1 MPHGGYHGTVKIGN
15 NVVQTASQNPNTG
28 QYEISGGI
36 DDSSRLDFNP
46 PQSNQN
52 NQNINQQIEN
62 KKKEIEAINDL
73 QEGTFEPMFTDDGRM
88 FGTMTTGTQGVDA
101 KGLATLQNF
110 QNQQLDNLMKKE
122 QEEALRTIMLG
133 DAKAGQLQKENLLG
147 YKGGLFGLN
156 TGPNIG
162 GTTYPDFAYQ
172 GFDGTGEYFNQKNP
186 FTGERIRTVKAR
198 EGLSTPD
205 YNKFI
210 SELYDANPELYQETF
225 PFASGQIAKPIFAR
239 IGEGIMNLPGASE
252 IGQMGGD
259 ILNAMISPISGI
271 FSGKKTTTPK
281 IQYDNMGNPVGITSQ
296 SPESD
301 GGDFDITAPKL
312 DLGQYSAIPEEY
324 KGFFE
329 SEFAKPVAGGMAI
342 TYVTLPDGSKV
353 KFGDT
358 GSAAQ
363 FRKYLESIGAI
374 KSESTEDYP
383 KGYGAF
389 LLNPPDPVRPG
400 SPTIQ
405 GFPDQDGD
413 GVDDRYQAG
422 PGISRPGTIDSVLPL
437 KPKTN
442 LPAAFNYASIAP
454 QFTGSQYTNQG
465 VSPAFLENLRRFY
478 G

>member
-36 DDSSRLDFNP
+36 DNSSRLDFNP

-52 NQNINQQIEN
+52 NQTAAQLEEQIKNQISG
-62 KKKEIEAINDL
+62 IDAP
-73 QEGTFEPMFTDDGRM
+73 GS
-88 FGTMTTGTQGVDA
+88 GVDGFEGEPIDSREA
-101 KGLATLQNF
+101 YIAAQADAQRLN
-110 QNQQLDNLMKKE
+110 NLMKKE
-122 QEEALRTIMLG
+122 QEEVLRTIMLG

-172 GFDGTGEYFNQKNP
+172 GFDGTGEYFNEINP
-186 FTGERIRTVKAR
+186 ITGERIRTVKAR

-210 SELYDANPELYQETF
+210 SELYGANPELYQEKF

-239 IGEGIMNLPGASE
+239 IGEGIMGIPGASE

-259 ILNAMISPISGI
+259 ILGAMISPMSGI
-271 FSGKKTTTPK
+271 FSGKKTATPK
-281 IQYDNMGNPVGITSQ
+281 IQYDNMGNTIGIISQ
-296 SPESD
+296 LPESD
-301 GGDFDITAPKL
+301 GGDFDINTPKL

-363 FRKYLESIGAI
+363 FRKYLESIGVAPQ
-374 KSESTEDYP
+374 EEPTE
-383 KGYGAF
+383 K
-389 LLNPPDPVRPG
+389 VE
-400 SPTIQ
+400 
-405 GFPDQDGD
+405 
-413 GVDDRYQAG
+413 V
-422 PGISRPGTIDSVLPL
+422 
-437 KPKTN
+437 KTAKEEKA
-442 LPAAFNYASIAP
+442 PFDYASIAP

>member
-1 MPHGGYHGTVKIGN
+1 MPHGGYHGNVVIGG
-15 NVVQTASQNPNTG
+15 NVVQSGNPDG
-28 QYEISGGI
+28 SISGGI
-36 DDSSRLDFNP
+36 DDSSRLDLNP

-52 NQNINQQIEN
+52 NQTAAQLEQQIKN
-62 KKKEIEAINDL
+62 QMSGGA
-73 QEGTFEPMFTDDGRM
+73 
-88 FGTMTTGTQGVDA
+88 GVDGFEGEPIDPREA
-101 KGLATLQNF
+101 YIAAQADAQRLN
-110 QNQQLDNLMKKE
+110 NLMKKE
-122 QEEALRTIMLG
+122 QEEVLRTIMLG
-133 DAKAGQLQKENLLG
+133 DAIAGQLQKENLLG

-172 GFDGTGEYFNQKNP
+172 GFDGTGEYFNEINP
-186 FTGERIRTVKAR
+186 ITGERIRTVKAR

-225 PFASGQIAKPIFAR
+225 PFASGQMAKPIFAR

-252 IGQMGGD
+252 IGQMGGG

-281 IQYDNMGNPVGITSQ
+281 IQYDNMGNPIGIVSQ

-301 GGDFDITAPKL
+301 GEDFDITAPKL
-312 DLGQYSAIPEEY
+312 DLGQYSAIPEDY

-342 TYVTLPDGSKV
+342 TYVTLPDGRRI

-363 FRKYLESIGAI
+363 FRKYLESIGVTPQ
-374 KSESTEDYP
+374 EEPTEKVEVETP
-383 KGYGAF
+383 KEEKAPFDLAQFYAGLPTFNQSPYARQG
-389 LLNPPDPVRPG
+389 LG
-400 SPTIQ
+400 S
-405 GFPDQDGD
+405 
-413 GVDDRYQAG
+413 Y
-422 PGISRPGTIDSVLPL
+422 
-437 KPKTN
+437 N
-442 LPAAFNYASIAP
+442 
-454 QFTGSQYTNQG
+454 
-465 VSPAFLENLRRFY
+465 EMLRKYF

>member
-36 DDSSRLDFNP
+36 DNSSRLDFNP

-52 NQNINQQIEN
+52 NQTAAQLEEQIKNQISG
-62 KKKEIEAINDL
+62 IDAP
-73 QEGTFEPMFTDDGRM
+73 GS
-88 FGTMTTGTQGVDA
+88 GVDGFEGEPIDSREA
-101 KGLATLQNF
+101 YIAAQADAQRLN
-110 QNQQLDNLMKKE
+110 NLMKKE
-122 QEEALRTIMLG
+122 QEEVLRTIMLG

-172 GFDGTGEYFNQKNP
+172 GFDGTGEYFNEINP
-186 FTGERIRTVKAR
+186 ITGERIRTVKAR

-210 SELYDANPELYQETF
+210 SELYGANPELYQEKF

-239 IGEGIMNLPGASE
+239 IGEGIMGIPGASE

-259 ILNAMISPISGI
+259 ILGAMISPMSGI

-281 IQYDNMGNPVGITSQ
+281 IQYDNMGNPVGIISQ
-296 SPESD
+296 LPESD
-301 GGDFDITAPKL
+301 GEGVNLQDFVNTPKL

-363 FRKYLESIGAI
+363 FRKYLESIGVAPQ
-374 KSESTEDYP
+374 EEPTE
-383 KGYGAF
+383 K
-389 LLNPPDPVRPG
+389 VE
-400 SPTIQ
+400 
-405 GFPDQDGD
+405 
-413 GVDDRYQAG
+413 V
-422 PGISRPGTIDSVLPL
+422 
-437 KPKTN
+437 KTAKEEKA
-442 LPAAFNYASIAP
+442 PFDYASIAP

>member
-36 DDSSRLDFNP
+36 DDSSRLDLNP

-52 NQNINQQIEN
+52 NQTAAQLEQQIKN
-62 KKKEIEAINDL
+62 QMSGGA
-73 QEGTFEPMFTDDGRM
+73 
-88 FGTMTTGTQGVDA
+88 GVDGFEGEPIDPREA
-101 KGLATLQNF
+101 YIAAQANAQRLN
-110 QNQQLDNLMKKE
+110 NLMKKE
-122 QEEALRTIMLG
+122 QEEVLRTLMLG

-162 GTTYPDFAYQ
+162 GTTYPPFAYQ
-172 GFDGTGEYFNQKNP
+172 GFDGTEDFFNQINP
-186 FTGERIRTVKAR
+186 ITGERIRTVKAR

-271 FSGKKTTTPK
+271 FSGKKTVTPK
-281 IQYDNMGNPVGITSQ
+281 IKYDNQGNVIDIISQ
-296 SPESD
+296 APD
-301 GGDFDITAPKL
+301 GGGTKEGFKPSDRKL
-312 DLGQYSAIPEEY
+312 PYIHSGEIPAEY
-324 KGFFE
+324 LDGFTKFYQNYE
-329 SEFAKPVAGGMAI
+329 GPIVGGAAI
-342 TYVTLPDGSKV
+342 TGVTLPDGSV
-353 KFGDT
+353 VEFGDT
-358 GSAAQ
+358 GSARV
-363 FRKYLESIGAI
+363 FREYLESIGVTPQ
-374 KSESTEDYP
+374 EEPTEKVEVETP
-383 KGYGAF
+383 KEEKAPFDLAQFYAGLPTFNQSPYARQG
-389 LLNPPDPVRPG
+389 LG
-400 SPTIQ
+400 S
-405 GFPDQDGD
+405 
-413 GVDDRYQAG
+413 Y
-422 PGISRPGTIDSVLPL
+422 
-437 KPKTN
+437 N
-442 LPAAFNYASIAP
+442 
-454 QFTGSQYTNQG
+454 
-465 VSPAFLENLRRFY
+465 EMLRKYF

>member
-36 DDSSRLDFNP
+36 DDSSRLDLNP

-52 NQNINQQIEN
+52 NQTAAQLEQQIKN
-62 KKKEIEAINDL
+62 QISGGA
-73 QEGTFEPMFTDDGRM
+73 
-88 FGTMTTGTQGVDA
+88 GVDGFEGGPIDPREA
-101 KGLATLQNF
+101 YIAAQANAQRLN
-110 QNQQLDNLMKKE
+110 NLMKKE
-122 QEEALRTIMLG
+122 QEEVLRTLMLG

-162 GTTYPDFAYQ
+162 GTTYPPFAYQ
-172 GFDGTGEYFNQKNP
+172 GFDGTEDFFNQINP
-186 FTGERIRTVKAR
+186 ITGERIRTVKAR

-259 ILNAMISPISGI
+259 ILDAMISPISGI
-271 FSGKKTTTPK
+271 FSGKKTVTPK
-281 IQYDNMGNPVGITSQ
+281 IQYDNMGNPIGIVSQ

-301 GGDFDITAPKL
+301 GEDFDITAPKL
-312 DLGQYSAIPEEY
+312 DLGQYSAIPEDY

-329 SEFAKPVAGGMAI
+329 SEFAKPVAGGAAI
-342 TYVTLPDGSKV
+342 TYVTLPDGRRI

-363 FRKYLESIGAI
+363 FRKYLESIGVTPQ
-374 KSESTEDYP
+374 EEPTEKVEVETP
-383 KGYGAF
+383 KEEKAPFDLAQFYAGLPTFNQSPYARQG
-389 LLNPPDPVRPG
+389 LG
-400 SPTIQ
+400 S
-405 GFPDQDGD
+405 
-413 GVDDRYQAG
+413 Y
-422 PGISRPGTIDSVLPL
+422 
-437 KPKTN
+437 N
-442 LPAAFNYASIAP
+442 
-454 QFTGSQYTNQG
+454 
-465 VSPAFLENLRRFY
+465 EMLRKYF